1 MSQNPQSCHME
12 TGMGLLSG
20 LLGAASEADAL
31 KVERD
36 VAQILIEGEAVEKAF
51 KLLRDLIIF
60 TNRRLLLIDKQGL
73 TASKKEYMS
82 IPYRSVVRFSA
93 ETQGHFDVEAELKL
107 WLSGSDTPI
116 TKEFRGDGSILDIQ
130 RTLAAYVCR

>member
-1 MSQNPQSCHME
+1 
-12 TGMGLLSG
+12 MGLLSG
-20 LLGAASEADAL
+20 LLGAASETDAQ

-36 VAQILIEGEAVEKAF
+36 VAQILIEGETVEKAY

-73 TASKKEYMS
+73 TAARKVYLS

-93 ETQGHFDVEAELKL
+93 ETQGHFDVEAELRI
-107 WLSGSDTPI
+107 WLSGTEAPV
-116 TKEFRGDGSILDIQ
+116 TKEFRGDASILDIQ
-130 RTLAAYVCR
+130 RTLATYVCR

>member
-1 MSQNPQSCHME
+1 
-12 TGMGLLSG
+12 MGLLSG
-20 LLGAASEADAL
+20 LLGAASEADAV

-36 VAQILIEGEAVEKAF
+36 VAQILIEGETVDKAYQ
-51 KLLRDLIIF
+51 LLRDLIIF

-73 TASKKEYMS
+73 TASKKEYLS

-93 ETQGHFDVEAELKL
+93 ETLGHFDVESELKI
-107 WLSGSDTPI
+107 WLSGSETPI
-116 TKEFRGDGSILDIQ
+116 RKEFRGDGSILDIQ

>member
-1 MSQNPQSCHME
+1 
-12 TGMGLLSG
+12 MGLLSG
-20 LLGAASEADAL
+20 LLGAASEADAV
-31 KVERD
+31 KVEREFG
-36 VAQILIEGEAVEKAF
+36 QILVEGESVEKAYQ
-51 KLLRDLIIF
+51 LLRDLIIF
-60 TNRRLLLIDKQGL
+60 TNRRLVLIDKQGL

-93 ETQGHFDVEAELKL
+93 ETQGHFDVESELKI
-107 WLSGSDTPI
+107 WLSGSDAPV